1 MTTIIVFPN
10 YVLNKNLHVSK
21 LYCSF
26 ALLEIS
32 RTSMKK
38 SISDLGFVM
47 TLW

>member
-38 SISDLGFVM
+38 SISDLDLIM
-47 TLW
+47 THW